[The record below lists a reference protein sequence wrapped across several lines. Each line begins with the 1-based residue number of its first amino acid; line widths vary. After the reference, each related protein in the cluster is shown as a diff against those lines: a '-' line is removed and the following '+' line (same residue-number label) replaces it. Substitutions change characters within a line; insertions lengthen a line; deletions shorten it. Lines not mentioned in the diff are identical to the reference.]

1 MVGCCIAPI
10 NTTTIYQV
18 SNEINK
24 CKNRSKM
31 LVEYSMKLD
40 LDELEGNDRDEII
53 SVELS
58 TLVLENMLEHF
69 MPRQTIQ

>member
-24 CKNRSKM
+24 CNNRSKM

-40 LDELEGNDRDEII
+40 LDELEGNDRYEII

>member
-1 MVGCCIAPI
+1 MGCCIAPI
-10 NTTTIYQV
+10 NTTTIYLV

-24 CKNRSKM
+24 CKNRYKL